1 MVRVYTFGDSMLDCG
16 HYNAFGVNPGQLL
29 VHNDD
34 RLFPE
39 FRGHDLASL
48 VGPARL
54 IHRAQDGATISSL
67 PAQARRLSL
76 EGEAIALL
84 TIGGNDLL
92 SRPDMGQR
100 PELQRFAEALERFL
114 QALPIRPIFLGTIYD
129 PTFGDDASHF
139 LDIEPSIARQS
150 HRLMNEVIAELA
162 KRYGALVDL
171 HAHFLTGDP
180 SWFTQIIEPSL
191 QGASEIR
198 HCFLRQVLAY
208 VRR

>member
-48 VGPARL
+48 VSPARL

-76 EGEAIALL
+76 QGEAIALL

-129 PTFGDDASHF
+129 PTFGDDASNF
-139 LDIEPSIARQS
+139 LDIEPSIARKS

-198 HCFLRQVLAY
+198 RCFLRQVLAY